1 MTVSGEVSRPIR
13 LFIVAGEASGD
24 ALGARLIAA
33 MRRLSDRSIEVHG
46 IGGPLMQ
53 AEGLSSLFPMQE
65 LAVMGLVEIL
75 PHARHLLRRLDETAA
90 DIRAKRPD
98 VIVTIDAPG
107 FNRRLVDRVKIRSIP
122 RIHYVAPTVWAWRPG
137 RALKFKARFDR
148 LLALLPFEP
157 PYFEKVGL
165 DCRFVG
171 HSVLE
176 SGADKGDGARFRA
189 EHGLSAETKLLCLL
203 PGSRRGEVSRLL
215 PAFAEAVHLLGQ
227 RRPGLRVAIPV
238 APGVAPLVEEATA
251 NWPSP
256 PILVMGEGAKY
267 DCMAG
272 CDAALAAS
280 GTVALE
286 LALARA
292 PTVVAY
298 RLPAITYAIVKAL
311 VKVDY
316 VHLLNI
322 MAGRAIVPECIQ
334 SDCVP
339 DRLAAELDRLMGQA
353 GRDQTEALAPYLA
366 QLWPAGGELPSEAAA
381 RAVLE
386 LI

>member
-1 MTVSGEVSRPIR
+1 MTASGEVSRPIR
-13 LFIVAGEASGD
+13 LYIVAGEASGD

-33 MRRLSDRSIEVHG
+33 LHRLSDRPVQVHG

-53 AEGLSSLFPMQE
+53 AEGVTSLFPMQE

-90 DIRAKRPD
+90 DIRAVRPD
-98 VIVTIDAPG
+98 AIVTIDAPG

-189 EHGLSAETKLLCLL
+189 EHGVSAETKLLCLL

-215 PAFAEAVHLLGQ
+215 PAFAETVHLLGQ

-238 APGVAPLVEEATA
+238 APGVASLVEEATA
-251 NWPSP
+251 NWSSP
-256 PILVMGEGAKY
+256 PILVVGESAKY

-292 PTVVAY
+292 PTVIAY
-298 RLPAITYAIVKAL
+298 RLPSITYAIVKAL

-322 MAGRAIVPECIQ
+322 MAGREIVPEYIQ

-339 DRLAAELDRLMGQA
+339 ERLAAELDRLMGQA

-366 QLWPAGGELPSEAAA
+366 QLWPVGGGLPSESAA